1 VGSLWD
7 VEDGSTRTLMVQ
19 LHREYRASGDGPGAL
34 RAAQLHL
41 LGSGDET
48 LRSPA
53 TWAAFRYMGR

>member
-1 VGSLWD
+1 
-7 VEDGSTRTLMVQ
+7 MVQ

-34 RAAQLHL
+34 RAAQLRL